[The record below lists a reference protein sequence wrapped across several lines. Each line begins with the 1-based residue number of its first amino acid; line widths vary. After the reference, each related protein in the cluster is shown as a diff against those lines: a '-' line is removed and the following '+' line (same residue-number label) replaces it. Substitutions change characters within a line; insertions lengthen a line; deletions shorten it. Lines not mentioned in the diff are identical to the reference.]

1 MVKYVFMKRIT
12 TSQVAAAAGVSVGA
26 ASVVLNGGTKKIGVS
41 EKTRARILEAARKLG
56 YRINPAARATRTGK
70 FGAVALLLSHVDR
83 NSLVPGSR
91 LSCILD
97 ATEKHNLSLTLTR
110 ASDANLS
117 DEQYLRNLLTRIYV
131 DGLLIGYNAELP
143 PLFVQLLTRLRIP
156 SVWINAKLNQNAVY
170 PDDRSAARELTE
182 KFIASGF
189 KDIVFVNNK
198 GDSHYSFFDRKEGYE
213 DAMSAQEL
221 KPKVISAR
229 EDDECHVFSDQFS
242 DQFDARHPRRV
253 FICYSNL
260 HAAAV
265 ISAAQSLGQTPGKDF
280 RIATFSNRPETI
292 CGYRIPCAIINENLL
307 TEEAVSLLL
316 KRIESPTE
324 DFPSVSVPYAT
335 VTDSV

>member
-1 MVKYVFMKRIT
+1 MFFMKRIT

-41 EKTRARILEAARKLG
+41 EKTRARILEAAQKLG
-56 YRINPAARATRTGK
+56 YRINPAARATRIGK
-70 FGAVALLLSHVDR
+70 FGAVALLLSRVDR

-110 ASDANLS
+110 ASDKNLS
-117 DEQYLRNLLTRIYV
+117 DEQYLRNLLSRIYV

-143 PLFVQLLTRLRIP
+143 LSFVKLLTTLRIP
-156 SVWINAKLNQNAVY
+156 AIWINAKMNQNAVY
-170 PDDRSAARELTE
+170 PDDRSAAKELTE

-213 DAMSAQEL
+213 DAMAAHGLRTQ
-221 KPKVISAR
+221 VISAR
-229 EDDECHVFSDQFS
+229 EDDDCRVFPDQFS
-242 DQFDARHPRRV
+242 DLFATRHPRRV
-253 FICYSNL
+253 FICYSDL

-265 ISAAQSLGQTPGKDF
+265 ISSAQSQGQTPGKDF
-280 RIATFSNRPETI
+280 RIATFGEKTVK
-292 CGYRIPCAIINENLL
+292 CGDYQIPTAIMDEPRL
-307 TEEAVSLLL
+307 TAEAVSMLL
-316 KRIESPTE
+316 KRIENPTA
-324 DFPSVSVPYAT
+324 DLSSVSIPYA
-335 VTDSV
+335 SIPRPA